1 MNIGI
6 LVHGGAGSPEEWRDG
21 CLLACEKGFS
31 ILKKGGPSLEA
42 VIEAVKILED
52 DGRFNAG
59 TGSILR
65 IDGKTIEMDASLM
78 DSSGRLA
85 MVMAVRNV
93 KNPVLLAKAL
103 LNTPHVAVAGEGADR
118 LAEKFGLEPHPGPS
132 EQAIKQY
139 GRIKMILLNKRPE
152 EISPLWKGFEH
163 FISDTVGAVAMDR
176 NGIFAVASSTGG
188 ASPMLV
194 GRVGDTP
201 IPGAGF
207 YAGRLGAVAV
217 TGIGEEIIKRL
228 VARNVYDSIE
238 KGMDLEKA
246 VKDIIY
252 SFPEEIP
259 VGIIA
264 ITKDS
269 AAALSNRK
277 MAWAQLTITSP
288 SLE

>member
-1 MNIGI
+1 MNTGI

-42 VIEAVKILED
+42 VIEAVKTLED

-103 LNTPHVAVAGEGADR
+103 LDTPHVAIAGEGAEM
-118 LAEKFGLEPHPGPS
+118 LARRYRLEPHPGPS
-132 EQAIKQY
+132 EQALKHYERVKKYLIE
-139 GRIKMILLNKRPE
+139 KRSG
-152 EISPLWKGFEH
+152 EINPLWRGFEH
-163 FISDTVGAVAMDR
+163 FLADTVGAVAVDKD
-176 NGIFAVASSTGG
+176 GVFAVASSTGG

-201 IPGAGF
+201 IVGAGF

-217 TGIGEEIIKRL
+217 TGTGEEIIRRL
-228 VARNVYDSIE
+228 VAGNVYRNIE

-252 SFPEEIP
+252 SFPEDIP

-264 ITKDS
+264 ITKYS
-269 AAALSNRK
+269 AVALSNRK
-277 MAWAQLTITSP
+277 MAWAQLII
-288 SLE
+288 